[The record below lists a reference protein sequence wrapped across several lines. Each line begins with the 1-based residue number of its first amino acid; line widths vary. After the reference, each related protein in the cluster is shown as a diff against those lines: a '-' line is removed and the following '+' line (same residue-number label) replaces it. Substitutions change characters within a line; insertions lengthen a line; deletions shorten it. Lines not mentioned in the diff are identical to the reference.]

1 MKVMDIMNKLAKSML
16 TPPHQDDRA
25 EDMQRL
31 RDEGWTLQ
39 RIADKHGVS
48 RQRVW
53 QILAKRSDR

>member
-1 MKVMDIMNKLAKSML
+1 MKVMEFVNKWAKSIL
-16 TPPHQDDRA
+16 TPPHQDNRA

-39 RIADKHGVS
+39 RIADKHGIS

-53 QILAKRSDR
+53 QILAKRSEK